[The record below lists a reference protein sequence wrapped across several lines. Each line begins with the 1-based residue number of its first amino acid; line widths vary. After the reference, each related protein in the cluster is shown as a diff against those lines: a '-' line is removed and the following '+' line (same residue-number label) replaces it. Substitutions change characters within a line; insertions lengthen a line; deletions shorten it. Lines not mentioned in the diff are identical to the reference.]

1 MMLLSPWSHPM
12 RRVPALAL
20 ALAAC
25 NPLTG
30 EPPWSTPA
38 DPTIERPGDDT
49 PDDTGE
55 TTPDDTGDTT
65 ELWAIEWDEDCNPLS
80 TADECFLPYPSLV
93 YTVEAETSTGLRL
106 DYEVEDYHS
115 PDGDL
120 PVDPAM
126 FDFADGVSPVSPIL
140 VNFGVDIDAAYL
152 SGWGAQEA
160 TVQPGATIALIH
172 AETGEAIPLL
182 TEMDQNNRDDADYD
196 GRHPLILRPLA
207 PMELGARYL
216 VLLTDDL
223 TDSDGMSLTSP
234 DVFVALRDGILTDD
248 ATVEGMRERY
258 EGLFA
263 TAEASGWARED
274 LLLAWDFQVA
284 SSEFVLGPIRSMRSQ
299 ALDLIEAQ
307 GVAFSIDSVEVDPNE
322 NVAWLVKGHFVPPD
336 FLTEDNALER
346 ADDGSIVLQDDWAE
360 ADFTLVIP
368 PQGRTEGN
376 LPLVVIGHGLFG
388 TGEWMLD
395 SGTAEALT
403 QPLAAELG
411 AALIATNWIG
421 LSGGDI
427 ELIISEVLTDM
438 SRITVVTDRLVQ
450 SHINTLALV
459 ELALDDLPAAP
470 EIGREIET
478 PLLDPERVYY
488 YGISLG
494 GIQGASQTAISP
506 RIKRAVLA
514 VPGSGWSH
522 MIQRSTQFAD
532 LDTLIDIMYPD
543 PMTQNLFLAALQTYF
558 DFSDPSSLGT
568 LLDDDPDYPDAEP
581 KLVVLQEAIGD
592 CQVPNLATDLLA
604 RTLGASHLEE
614 ATDPVYGL
622 ETAASPSTGVALT
635 QIRVPSNLEAYFPP
649 DINVIPVTDNG
660 VHNDAVLTEAMFGQA
675 AHLFTDAEIV
685 HPCDGECDPD

>member
-1 MMLLSPWSHPM
+1 M
-12 RRVPALAL
+12 
-20 ALAAC
+20 
-25 NPLTG
+25 
-30 EPPWSTPA
+30 
-38 DPTIERPGDDT
+38 
-49 PDDTGE
+49 
-55 TTPDDTGDTT
+55 
-65 ELWAIEWDEDCNPLS
+65 
-80 TADECFLPYPSLV
+80 
-93 YTVEAETSTGLRL
+93 RL
-106 DYEVEDYHS
+106 DYEVEDYYS

-126 FDFADGVSPVSPIL
+126 FDFADGVSPVSAAM
-140 VNFGVDIDAAYL
+140 VNFAVDVDAAFL
-152 SGWGAQEA
+152 SGWGDQAD
-160 TVQPGATIALIH
+160 TVLPGAPIALIH
-172 AETGEAIPLL
+172 AETGESIPIL
-182 TEMDQNNRDDADYD
+182 TEMDQNNRDNADYD
-196 GRHPLILRPLA
+196 GRHPLIIRPLA
-207 PMELGARYL
+207 PMEMGARYI
-216 VLLTDDL
+216 VLLTDEL
-223 TDSDGMSLTSP
+223 SDSDGAPLVSP
-234 DVFVALRDGILTDD
+234 DVFVALRDDILTSD

-258 EGLFA
+258 EGLFE
-263 TAEASGWARED
+263 TAETAGWARED

-284 SSEFVLGPIRSMRSQ
+284 SSELVLGPIRSMRAQ
-299 ALDLIEAQ
+299 ALGVIGAQ
-307 GVAFSIDSVEVDPNE
+307 GVAYTIDSVEVDPNE
-322 NVAWLVKGHFVPPD
+322 NVAWLIKGHFTPPD
-336 FLTEDNALER
+336 FLTADNALER
-346 ADDGSIVLQDDWAE
+346 AEDGSIVLQSLWAE
-360 ADFTLVIP
+360 ADFTMVIP

-388 TGEWMLD
+388 TGDWMLD
-395 SGTAEALT
+395 SGTAESLT

-450 SHINTLALV
+450 SHINTMAMV
-459 ELALDDLPAAP
+459 ELALDDLPDAP
-470 EIGREIET
+470 EIGREVDE

-532 LDTLIDIMYPD
+532 LDTLIDALYPD
-543 PMTQNLFLAALQTYF
+543 PMTQNLFIAALQSYF
-558 DFSDPSSLGT
+558 DFSDPANLGT
-568 LLDDDPDYPDAEP
+568 MLNNDPDYPDAAT

-604 RTLGASHLEE
+604 RTIGASHLEE

-622 ETAASPSTGVALT
+622 ETIAGPTTQVSLT
-635 QIRVPSNLEAYFPP
+635 QVRVPSNLEAYFPP
-649 DINVIPVTDNG
+649 DENVIPETDNG

-675 AHLFTDAEIV
+675 AYMFENGQIP
-685 HPCDGECDPD
+685 HPCDGGCDPD

>member
-1 MMLLSPWSHPM
+1 M
-12 RRVPALAL
+12 RLVPVLAL

-25 NPLTG
+25 NPLAG
-30 EPPWSTPA
+30 DLPWSTPT
-38 DPTIERPGDDT
+38 DPTIERPGDD
-49 PDDTGE
+49 P
-55 TTPDDTGDTT
+55 PVDTGDTA
-65 ELWAIEWDEDCNPLS
+65 EPWDISWDEACNPMS
-80 TADECFLPYPSLV
+80 TADECFLPFPSLY
-93 YTVEAETSTGLRL
+93 YTVEAETATGVRL
-106 DYEVEDYHS
+106 DYEVEDYAS
-115 PDGDL
+115 PDGAL

-140 VNFGVDIDAAYL
+140 VNFGVDIDAAFL

-160 TVQPGATIALIH
+160 TVQPGAAIALIH

-182 TEMDQNNRDDADYD
+182 TEMDQNNRDNTDYH

-207 PMELGARYL
+207 PMEMGARYL
-216 VLLTDDL
+216 VLLTDEL
-223 TDSDGMSLTSP
+223 TDSDGTPLVSP

-248 ATVEGMRERY
+248 ATVEGMRARY
-258 EGLFA
+258 EALFA
-263 TAEASGWARED
+263 TAEAAGWAREG

-284 SSEFVLGPIRSMRSQ
+284 SSDFVLGPIRSMRAQ
-299 ALDLIEAQ
+299 ALEAIQ
-307 GVAFSIDSVEVDPNE
+307 RDGVAYTIDSVEVDPNA

-346 ADDGSIVLQDDWAE
+346 AEDGSIVLQDEWAE
-360 ADFTLVIP
+360 ADFTMVIP
-368 PQGRTEGN
+368 PQGRTEGD

-395 SGTAEALT
+395 SGTAERLT

-411 AALIATNWIG
+411 AVLVATNWIG
-421 LSGGDI
+421 MSGGDI

-438 SRITVVTDRLVQ
+438 SHITVVTDRLVQ
-450 SHINTLALV
+450 SHINTMALV
-459 ELALDDLPAAP
+459 ELALDDLPHAP
-470 EIGREIET
+470 EIGREVEA

-506 RIKRAVLA
+506 RIRRAVLA

-532 LDTLIDIMYPD
+532 LDTLIDLLYPD
-543 PMTQNLFLAALQTYF
+543 PMTQNLFLAALQSYF

-568 LLDDDPDYPDAEP
+568 LLNDDPDYPDAEP

-604 RTLGASHLEE
+604 RTLGAAHLEV
-614 ATDPVYGL
+614 ATDPVFGL
-622 ETAASPSTGVALT
+622 ATVASPSTEVALT
-635 QIRVPSNLEAYFPP
+635 QIRVPEDLDAYFPP
-649 DINVIPVTDNG
+649 DINVIPATDNG

-675 AHLFTDAEIV
+675 RHLFEEAEIA
-685 HPCDGECDPD
+685 HPCEGECDPD